1 MGSQSR
7 DNDKRRRI
15 ELNMEQIRKKFEDTM
30 KDGVSITKIRVS
42 DVNIRFTSRRID
54 EDKG

>member
-1 MGSQSR
+1 
-7 DNDKRRRI
+7 
-15 ELNMEQIRKKFEDTM
+15 MEQIRKKFEDTM